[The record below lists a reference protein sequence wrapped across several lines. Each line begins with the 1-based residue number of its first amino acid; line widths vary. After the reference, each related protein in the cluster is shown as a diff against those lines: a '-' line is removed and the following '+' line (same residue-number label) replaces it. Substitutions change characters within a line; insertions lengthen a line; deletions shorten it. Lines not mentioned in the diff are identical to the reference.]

1 MAEQPLIFKQTA
13 DEVAAYVRAELVET
27 GWSAAP
33 AAGVPRPGEAM
44 VRIFGRLSELLIQ
57 RLNRLPEKHFLAF
70 LNEAGVEPLPPRPAS
85 AEVVFTPA
93 KDAASVT
100 RVSAGTQVATKKTAD
115 RPEIVFETE
124 RDLNVVKG
132 VLTSCLAVD
141 PVKLSDRSN
150 IAVGASGGSFA
161 AFAGEVERERILYLS
176 DDVLFAFED
185 DASRENAELTLN
197 FTFSRPG
204 CPDYDGWRVEWL
216 CFDGTTWRNLVTAG
230 QGSVVDN
237 TADFSQDGSVVF
249 SKLPLLVPYP
259 FTDKITT
266 AHLACR
272 LTGGTARE
280 HLPEITTLTAARNI
294 VIANAPPRPADLLQC
309 AIHAGSALLP
319 LPTADEFFPFGQGPG
334 RLDAFYLR
342 CDEAFAK
349 EGAVVELNLDLIGL
363 DAGDSGTELTNLR
376 VEWAYAA
383 ASGWK
388 VLGTSSRSAVAGTIL
403 DFKDETRGFTQGGA
417 GLKIAFTAPSGAE
430 AFDATQVGQEKGLW
444 LRARIIAGGFWADS
458 YFREVRIPV
467 ARPPL
472 VKKLTVTYRDYR
484 SASAAPAPPSA
495 LHTRVDQVTGL
506 NQPLPLSP
514 FAGDLDLPA
523 LYFAFS
529 EIFPVGEW
537 VRLLIEVDEERGA
550 GGAAPLL
557 WWEYWSG
564 DEQDWRPLPVSDESY
579 GLTRR
584 GYLGFYGPEGQ
595 APATFFG
602 TAAVWLRVRPHVR
615 PPTAVAPADLALT
628 VNGEGTATLRLDGSA
643 SSAAKGVRVARYHW
657 TLQPP
662 RAAAGGRIDLTVS
675 TPEAA
680 VILDASS
687 SAELSGRELVRYHW
701 RLLSSSHLLAEAGA
715 DRVVSTAGDEAT
727 LSLDASAS
735 ADLGGAEPVRC
746 LWRRVAV
753 ADEVE
758 AAVPAALA
766 GPYLRSIRL
775 NIVPVIN
782 AMTVSEELLGSGNGK
797 EGQSFTLFRPPILD
811 PVALYVRETDRPA
824 SDELLALERE
834 LASADGDETPDF
846 PTTLPASEGLWV
858 RWRPVA
864 HFYASGPGSR
874 HFDVDW
880 TTGGIRFGDGR
891 RGRVLPPGRDN
902 LKALRYRTHQGELGN
917 VAGAEITVLRNPTGT
932 LAAIKKVANP
942 WSASGGSAAEAVTE
956 VGRRGPRALKH
967 RGRAVTLE
975 DYAWLAR
982 DASGEVARAWCLP
995 TRDANGLPSAGWV
1008 TLVIVPAG
1016 AEDKPFPSPA
1026 LLRHVRRYLEGRA
1039 LVNLPAAGQLHIKGP
1054 EYVQASVTARIVPT
1068 SPDQADEAKLAV
1080 IANLRAFLHPLTG
1093 GPRGEGWELGRDVH
1107 LSEIQAVIEGTAGVE
1122 HVVAASLGSS
1132 LMQWH
1137 LTLAAPLPESVPDGA
1152 RVATFDERLRLTLA
1166 HAMTV
1171 GPTAATAAGQ
1181 ACTEEHERLLP
1192 VCGFKVGDRVD
1203 VVDAD
1208 QRVWVR
1214 GLLIGAL
1221 TVEGTSVLFEQ
1232 GFAEDET
1239 LPPAD
1244 ELALLARD
1252 GSIRL
1257 PLVAWTLEAGRVLG
1271 ASLQL
1276 FQPGVDLICIVAEGH
1291 RSPNLE
1297 LLAFT
1302 ELTVRRD
1309 GVAVPRGHLAHSGS
1323 HDIEMVLEE

>member
-13 DEVAAYVRAELVET
+13 DEVAAYVRAELEQT

-44 VRIFGRLSELLIQ
+44 TRIFGRLSELIIQ

-100 RVSAGTQVATKKTAD
+100 RVAAGIQVATKKTAA

-132 VLTSCLAVD
+132 TLTACLAVD
-141 PVKLSDRSN
+141 PVKLSDRLN
-150 IAVGASGGSFA
+150 IAVGAAGGSFA
-161 AFAGEVERERILYLS
+161 AFAGERERERMLFLS
-176 DDVLFAFED
+176 DAALFEFADDV
-185 DASRENAELTLN
+185 SRENAELTLN
-197 FTFSRPG
+197 FTFAPPG
-204 CPDYDGWRVEWL
+204 NPASDGWRVEWL
-216 CFDGTTWRNLVTAG
+216 YFDGAAWRNLVTEG

-237 TADFSQDGSVVF
+237 TADFSMDGSVVF
-249 SKLPLLVPYP
+249 SKLPPLVPCLFP
-259 FTDKITT
+259 DKVTT

-272 LTGGTARE
+272 LTGGTSRE
-280 HLPEITTLTAARNI
+280 HPPVIATLTAARNI

-349 EGAVVELNLDLIGL
+349 EDAAVELTLDLIGL
-363 DAGDSGTELTNLR
+363 AADDSGADLTNLR

-388 VLGTSSRSAVAGTIL
+388 VLGTSSRSAVTDTIL
-403 DFKDETRGFTQGGA
+403 DFKDETRGFTRGGA
-417 GLKIAFTAPSGAE
+417 GLKIAFLVPSGAE
-430 AFDATQVGQEKGLW
+430 AFVPTPVGQEKGLW
-444 LRARIIAGGFWADS
+444 LRVRIIAGGFWADS

-472 VKKLTVTYRDYR
+472 VKKLTVAYGDYR
-484 SASAAPAPPSA
+484 CASAAPAPPAA
-495 LHTRVDQVTGL
+495 LHRRVDHVMDL
-506 NQPLPLSP
+506 NQTLPFSP
-514 FAGDLDLPA
+514 FAGELDHPA
-523 LYFAFS
+523 LYLAFS

-550 GGAAPLL
+550 GVATPLL

-564 DEQDWRPLPVSDESY
+564 AEQDWRPLPVSDESY

-595 APATFFG
+595 ARATFFG
-602 TAAVWLRVRPHVR
+602 AQAVWLRVRPHVR
-615 PPTAVAPADLALT
+615 PPTATAPADLTLT
-628 VNGEGTATLRLDGSA
+628 TDVDGTATLRLDGS
-643 SSAAKGVRVARYHW
+643 SSTAAKGVRVARYHW

-662 RAAAGGRIDLTVS
+662 RAVAGGRIDLTVS
-675 TPEAA
+675 DPEAA
-680 VILDASS
+680 VTLDASA
-687 SAELSGRELVRYHW
+687 SAELSGREITRYHW
-701 RLLSSSHLLAEAGA
+701 RLLSSSRLLAEAGG
-715 DRVVSTAGDEAT
+715 DRVVLAAGDEAT
-727 LSLDASAS
+727 FSLDASAS
-735 ADLGGAEPVRC
+735 VDLGGAPPVRY
-746 LWRRVAV
+746 LWRRVA
-753 ADEVE
+753 AAEAE
-758 AAVPAALA
+758 AALPAALA

-775 NIVPVIN
+775 NIVPVVN
-782 AMTVSEELLGSGNGK
+782 AITVSEELLGSGNGK
-797 EGQSFTLFRPPILD
+797 TGQSFTLFRPPVLD

-824 SDELLALERE
+824 GDELSALERE
-834 LASADGDETPDF
+834 LVLADGEETPDF
-846 PTTLPASEGLWV
+846 PTTLPAAEGLWV

-864 HFYASGPGSR
+864 HFYASEPADR
-874 HFDVDW
+874 HFDLDW
-880 TTGGIRFGDGR
+880 TTGEIRFGDGH

-902 LKALRYRTHQGELGN
+902 LKALRYRTHQGGLGN
-917 VAGAEITVLRNPTGT
+917 VAGAEITVLRNPTGA
-932 LAAIKKVANP
+932 LAAIKKVDNP
-942 WSASGGSAAEAVTE
+942 WSASGGSAAEAVAE

-967 RGRAVTLE
+967 RGRAVTYE

-1016 AEDKPFPSPA
+1016 TEDKPFPSPA
-1026 LLRHVRRYLEGRA
+1026 LLRHVRRYLAGRA

-1080 IANLRAFLHPLTG
+1080 IANLRDFLHPLTG

-1107 LSEIQAVIEGTAGVE
+1107 LSEIQAVIEGTVGVE
-1122 HVVAASLGSS
+1122 HVVAAALDSS

-1137 LTLAAPLPESVPDGA
+1137 LTLVAPLPESVPDGA

-1166 HAMTV
+1166 HALTAD
-1171 GPTAATAAGQ
+1171 PTAATAAGQ
-1181 ACTEEHERLLP
+1181 ACAEAHARLLP

-1221 TVEGTSVLFEQ
+1221 TGEGGGVLFEQ

-1239 LPPAD
+1239 LPAAE

-1257 PLVAWTLEAGRVLG
+1257 PLLAWTLDGDRVLG
-1271 ASLQL
+1271 ATLQL
-1276 FQPGVDLICIVAEGH
+1276 FRPGMDLLCIVAEGH
-1291 RSPNLE
+1291 RSSNLE
-1297 LLAFT
+1297 LLPFT
-1302 ELTVRRD
+1302 ELTARRD